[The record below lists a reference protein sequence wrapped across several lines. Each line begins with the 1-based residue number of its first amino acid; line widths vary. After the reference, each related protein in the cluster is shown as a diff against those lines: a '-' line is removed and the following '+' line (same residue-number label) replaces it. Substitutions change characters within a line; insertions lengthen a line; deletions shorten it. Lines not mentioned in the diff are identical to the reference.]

1 MVMSANRWDLS
12 GRIFLVTGASS
23 GIGLA
28 TAVLLSQLG
37 ATLVLL
43 GRNRERLEA
52 VLPQLS
58 GTGHRLETYDLDI
71 SENLPALLKTLAAE
85 TSPLSGLVHC
95 AGAQVVRP
103 LRVLMSNE
111 IDRLLRLNVNASLM
125 LAKALRQ
132 KGVHT
137 AQTSLVFVS
146 SVMGLVGTAGRSA
159 YCASKS
165 ALHAMTKSLAVE
177 LAPEG
182 IRVNCVAPGMVRTRM
197 LGETEALIGR
207 EQLQRVEQLHP
218 LGFGEPRD
226 VADAIAFLLADT
238 SRWIT
243 GTTLVVDGGYTA
255 Q

>member
-1 MVMSANRWDLS
+1 MVMSVNRWDLS
-12 GRIFLVTGASS
+12 GRVFLVTGASS

-28 TAVLLSQLG
+28 TSVLLSQLG

-43 GRNRERLEA
+43 GRNRERLAA

-58 GTGHRLETYDLDI
+58 GDGHRLEAYDLDA
-71 SENLPALLKTLAAE
+71 SENLPALLKVVAE

-95 AGAQVVRP
+95 AGAQVIRP
-103 LRVLMSNE
+103 LRVLTTGE

-197 LGETEALIGR
+197 LDEAGALVGR